1 MMPLPRHS
9 RGGAAL
15 GRGEQEMSHTLELLV
30 GLVALLS
37 LPSLSACNTA
47 RGFGQDIQA
56 LGRAMS
62 GTAQEVEDD
71 ISGNAA
77 PEQGPTRPVGRPAPE
92 QGTTPP

>member
-1 MMPLPRHS
+1 
-9 RGGAAL
+9 
-15 GRGEQEMSHTLELLV
+15 MSHTLKLLV

-47 RGFGQDIQA
+47 RGFGQDMQA

-71 ISGNAA
+71 ISGNA
-77 PEQGPTRPVGRPAPE
+77 VPE
-92 QGTTPP
+92 QGTRPPVSTTPPAETTPPEPGTTRPGQGTTQ